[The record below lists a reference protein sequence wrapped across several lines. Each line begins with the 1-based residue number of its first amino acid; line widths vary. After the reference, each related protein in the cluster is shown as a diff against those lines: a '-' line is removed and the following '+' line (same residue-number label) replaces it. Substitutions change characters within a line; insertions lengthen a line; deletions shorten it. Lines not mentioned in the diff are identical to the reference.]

1 MRRFSVLLVLH
12 VLAATV
18 HAQHAPSSL
27 MTAIQGYVGKK
38 GHQERPPFRHALT
51 DLNAD
56 GQADAIVLLLGSSWC
71 GSGGCNM
78 LVFRGT
84 KDGFT
89 LVSASTITNEPI
101 RVSPENTQGWKT
113 LIVYSKG
120 RGDVLMQ
127 FNGTHYPLNPSL
139 QSKARTG
146 QVEAAEV
153 LLK

>member
-1 MRRFSVLLVLH
+1 MRRLSVLLVLH
-12 VLAATV
+12 FLTATV
-18 HAQHAPSSL
+18 YAQHAPSGL
-27 MTAIQGYVGKK
+27 MSAIQDYVGKK
-38 GHQERPPFRHALT
+38 GHQERPPFRQALT

-56 GQADAIVLLLGSSWC
+56 GQVDAIVLLLGSNWC

-84 KDGFT
+84 NDGFT
-89 LVSASTITNEPI
+89 FVSASTITNEPI

-113 LIVYSKG
+113 LIVHSKG
-120 RGDVLMQ
+120 KGDVLMQ

-139 QSKARTG
+139 QSKATTG
-146 QVEAAEV
+146 EVEAAEV

>member
-1 MRRFSVLLVLH
+1 MRRLWVLLVLH
-12 VLAATV
+12 VFTV
-18 HAQHAPSSL
+18 TVYAQHAPSGL
-27 MTAIQGYVGKK
+27 MTAIQAYVGKK
-38 GHQERPPFRHALT
+38 GHQEQPPFLHALT

-56 GQADAIVLLLGSSWC
+56 GQIDAIVLLLGSSWC

-84 KDGFT
+84 TDGFMF
-89 LVSASTITNEPI
+89 VSASTITNEPI
-101 RVSPENTQGWKT
+101 RVLPENVQGWKT

-120 RGDVLMQ
+120 KSDVLMQ

-139 QSKARTG
+139 QSKATTG
-146 QVEAAEV
+146 QVEAAEL

>member
-1 MRRFSVLLVLH
+1 MRRLSVPLVLH
-12 VLAATV
+12 VLTATV
-18 HAQHAPSSL
+18 HAQHAPSGL

-38 GHQERPPFRHALT
+38 GHQERPPFRHVLT

-56 GQADAIVLLLGSSWC
+56 GRADAIVLLLGSSWC
-71 GSGGCNM
+71 GSAGCNM

-84 KDGFT
+84 NDGFT
-89 LVSASTITNEPI
+89 FVSASTITNEPI

-113 LIVYSKG
+113 LIVHSKG
-120 RGDVLMQ
+120 KGDVPMQ

-139 QSKARTG
+139 QSKATAG
-146 QVEAAEV
+146 QVEAAEL

>member
-1 MRRFSVLLVLH
+1 MRRLSVLLVLH
-12 VLAATV
+12 FLTATV
-18 HAQHAPSSL
+18 YAQHAPSGL
-27 MTAIQGYVGKK
+27 MSAIQDYVGKK
-38 GHQERPPFRHALT
+38 GHQERPPFRQALT

-56 GQADAIVLLLGSSWC
+56 GQVDAIVLLLGSSWC

-84 KDGFT
+84 NDGFT
-89 LVSASTITNEPI
+89 FVSASTITNEPI

-113 LIVYSKG
+113 LIVHSKG
-120 RGDVLMQ
+120 KGDVLMQ

-139 QSKARTG
+139 QSKATTG
-146 QVEAAEV
+146 QVEAAEL

>member
-1 MRRFSVLLVLH
+1 MRLLSVLLVLH
-12 VLAATV
+12 VLTATV
-18 HAQHAPSSL
+18 HAQHAPSGL
-27 MTAIQGYVGKK
+27 LAAIQGYVGKE

-56 GQADAIVLLLGSSWC
+56 GRADAIVLLLGSNWC
-71 GSGGCNM
+71 GCGGCNM

-89 LVSASTITNEPI
+89 FVSASIITSEPI

-120 RGDVLMQ
+120 RGDVLMR

-139 QSKARTG
+139 QSKAMTG

>member
-1 MRRFSVLLVLH
+1 MRQLSMLLVLH
-12 VLAATV
+12 VLTATV
-18 HAQHAPSSL
+18 YAQHAPSGL

-56 GQADAIVLLLGSSWC
+56 GQVDAIVLLLGSNWC

-78 LVFRGT
+78 LVLRGT
-84 KDGFT
+84 NDGFT
-89 LVSASTITNEPI
+89 FVSASTITNEPI

-113 LIVYSKG
+113 LIVHSKG
-120 RGDVLMQ
+120 KGDVLMQ

-139 QSKARTG
+139 QSKATTG
-146 QVEAAEV
+146 QVEAAEL

>member
-38 GHQERPPFRHALT
+38 NHQERPPFRHALT

-84 KDGFT
+84 GSRWF
-89 LVSASTITNEPI
+89 LQVPSPTN
-101 RVSPENTQGWKT
+101 RLGCRLKT
-113 LIVYSKG
+113 RKAG
-120 RGDVLMQ
+120 RL
-127 FNGTHYPLNPSL
+127 
-139 QSKARTG
+139 
-146 QVEAAEV
+146 
-153 LLK
+153 

>member
-1 MRRFSVLLVLH
+1 
-12 VLAATV
+12 
-18 HAQHAPSSL
+18 

-84 KDGFT
+84 KDGFR
-89 LVSASTITNEPI
+89 LVSASTITTGPI
-101 RVSPENTQGWKT
+101 RVSTENTQGWKT

-139 QSKARTG
+139 QSKATIG

>member
-1 MRRFSVLLVLH
+1 MRRLSVLLVLH
-12 VLAATV
+12 FLTATV
-18 HAQHAPSSL
+18 YAQHAPSGL
-27 MTAIQGYVGKK
+27 MSAIQDYVGKK
-38 GHQERPPFRHALT
+38 GHQERPPFRQALT

-56 GQADAIVLLLGSSWC
+56 GQVDAIVLLLGSNWC

-84 KDGFT
+84 NDGFT
-89 LVSASTITNEPI
+89 FVSASTITNEPI

-113 LIVYSKG
+113 LIVHSKG
-120 RGDVLMQ
+120 KGDVLMQ

-139 QSKARTG
+139 QSKATTG

>member
-1 MRRFSVLLVLH
+1 MRRLSVLLVLH

-27 MTAIQGYVGKK
+27 MTAIQAYAGKK

-51 DLNAD
+51 DLNSD

-84 KDGFT
+84 QDGFT
-89 LVSASTITNEPI
+89 LVSASTIANEPI
-101 RVSPENTQGWKT
+101 RVLPENTQGWKS

-120 RGDVLMQ
+120 RGHVLMQ
-127 FNGTHYPLNPSL
+127 FNGTRYPLNPSL
-139 QSKARTG
+139 QSKATTA